1 MNERILIT
9 GASGFLGYHLIQA
22 ALHQG
27 FEVYAAVRKNS
38 PIEHLNKLP
47 IHFVHL
53 NYEDPLSIR
62 QQLVDL
68 QIHSVVHSAGI
79 TKAVKQEEYNHVNAQ
94 LSINLAKA
102 VQEGVPTFK
111 KLVFISSLAAVGPAS
126 DPTKAIL
133 ETDEPKPV
141 TAYGRSKLLAEQVLK
156 KTGIPLVIL
165 RPTAIYGPRD
175 KDIFI
180 MIKTVSQGL
189 DPYIGRIQQQLSF
202 VHGRDV
208 ADLAMK
214 AILNPQSGGIFH
226 VTDGA
231 TYSRYRLSDITKKLL
246 VKKAWRF
253 HIPLP
258 FVRCMAF
265 VMEKVQGW
273 RNKPAV
279 LNREKLNELA
289 AENWSCD
296 VRKAQSE
303 LGFQPKY
310 NLESGLEDTINWC
323 RENKWL

>member
-1 MNERILIT
+1 MTERILIT

-22 ALHQG
+22 ALHKG

-38 PIEHLNKLP
+38 PIEHLNNLP
-47 IHFVHL
+47 IQFVHL

-62 QQLVDL
+62 QQLSEF
-68 QIHSVVHSAGI
+68 QISSIVHSAGI

-102 VQEGVPTFK
+102 VEEGVPTFK
-111 KLVFISSLAAVGPAS
+111 KLVFISSLAAVGPSSNPAQ
-126 DPTKAIL
+126 AIL
-133 ETDEPKPV
+133 ETDEAQPV
-141 TAYGRSKLLAEQVLK
+141 TAYGRSKLLAETELK
-156 KTGIPLVIL
+156 KSGIPLVIL

-189 DPYIGRIQQQLSF
+189 DPYIGRIRQQLSF

-208 ADLAMK
+208 ADLAMLS
-214 AILNPQSGGIFH
+214 ILQPQSSGIYH

-258 FVRCMAF
+258 FVRFLAL

-273 RNKPAV
+273 RNQPSV

-289 AENWSCD
+289 AENWSCNIA
-296 VRKAQSE
+296 KAQTV
-303 LGFQPKY
+303 LGFKPKFD
-310 NLESGLEDTINWC
+310 LEEGLADTINWYK
-323 RENKWL
+323 ENKWL